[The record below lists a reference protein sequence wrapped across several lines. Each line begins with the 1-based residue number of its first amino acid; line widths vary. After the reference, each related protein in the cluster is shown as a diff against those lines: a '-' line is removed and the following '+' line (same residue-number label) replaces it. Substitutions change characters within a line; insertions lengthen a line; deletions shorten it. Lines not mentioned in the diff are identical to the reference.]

1 MKTRSE
7 ICLKRLG
14 EAYHTLMDTLKQQIK
29 GFDQDYS
36 NHRDD
41 IVQLE
46 IQGMKSLHFLTCGNT
61 PQMNTRIAAWAI
73 PSANGP
79 AGKLLSSRAVTVKSI
94 SCFFLIRL
102 N

>member
-1 MKTRSE
+1 MPDGSTRYYSNGGD
-7 ICLKRLG
+7 ITDSYGAQQKSIRKMLG
-14 EAYHTLMDTLKQQIK
+14 ESYHTLMDTLKQQIK

-73 PSANGP
+73 PSANGL
-79 AGKLLSSRAVTVKSI
+79 AGK
-94 SCFFLIRL
+94 
-102 N
+102 